1 MAGDFAKNEGFDLGL
16 NALMGAATNFKGVK
30 NLFGRKALNAD
41 QYRYYW
47 NNLDSNLDKRM
58 KELMDLPEFKK
69 LSQGEQAAYLAQ
81 ISSCFGR
88 QEIFLVKC
96 HGKSGCPGGIV
107 GTGGTEKS
115 RTNAQPQAGGI
126 KMEETIIL
134 ENSMESAAE
143 SEPMEET
150 AQSGQA
156 EEIQGDSARKPEQ
169 ETGEAYQPLTVKYN
183 GSQRQLS
190 REEAVAYAQKGM
202 NYDKIHDRLK
212 AYEDNSAMKR
222 AYSLLEDLSA
232 RHGISPEEYLDGIDR
247 QRQQDEISRIA
258 EKDGL
263 TADQAREIH
272 RARQEND
279 RLSEENRFNREFQEL
294 LRENPDLRSGDIP
307 SEAIYYR
314 SRYGMPLKEAYRLT
328 AGYEKLAAEKAEL
341 ERKLSIREEG
351 RANSGM
357 STGSARGRAEA
368 RPRTE
373 HVGRMSLAEYE
384 KYRDAIWA
392 ELERGSKRR

>member
-1 MAGDFAKNEGFDLGL
+1 
-16 NALMGAATNFKGVK
+16 
-30 NLFGRKALNAD
+30 
-41 QYRYYW
+41 
-47 NNLDSNLDKRM
+47 
-58 KELMDLPEFKK
+58 
-69 LSQGEQAAYLAQ
+69 
-81 ISSCFGR
+81 
-88 QEIFLVKC
+88 
-96 HGKSGCPGGIV
+96 
-107 GTGGTEKS
+107 
-115 RTNAQPQAGGI
+115 
-126 KMEETIIL
+126 MEETIIL